1 MFDAHFF
8 DELSKKLAKAL
19 PKGVRQACEDVE
31 KNFHTILKS
40 AFGKLDLVTREEFD
54 AQVAVLQ
61 RTRKKVDELEK
72 RLDVKVAA
80 KKTTAS
86 SAKPGHK
93 SAGDKK

>member
-8 DELSKKLAKAL
+8 DDLSKKLAKAL

-31 KNFHTILKS
+31 KNFQTILKS
-40 AFGKLDLVTREEFD
+40 AFSKLDLVTREEFD

-72 RLDVKVAA
+72 RLGVKAPA
-80 KKTTAS
+80 KKKTT
-86 SAKPGHK
+86 
-93 SAGDKK
+93 KK